1 MSLEK
6 IADTTIKKLV
16 REMKNLDFTDE
27 QLAELRS
34 AIEGALTDAVD
45 VSAVQFREATMFC
58 CGPERDLAHQ
68 INEEV
73 DRRTQVLIANLN
85 YQR

>member
-34 AIEGALTDAVD
+34 TIEGALTDAVD

>member
-6 IADTTIKKLV
+6 IADTTVKKLV
-16 REMKNLDFTDE
+16 REMRNLDFTDE
-27 QLAELRS
+27 QLGELRNV
-34 AIEGALTDAVD
+34 IEGALADAVD
-45 VSAVQFREATMFC
+45 VSAEEFREATMFC

-68 INEEV
+68 ISEEA